1 MEVYFDARD
10 LLAEALGVDPSSA
23 KITNIQRADRP
34 DASLDVPEPG
44 MSYIQVI
51 TPGFKMAIEL
61 EPGGTQYVFHT
72 STNRVVPARPIQ

>member
-1 MEVYFDARD
+1 
-10 LLAEALGVDPSSA
+10 
-23 KITNIQRADRP
+23 
-34 DASLDVPEPG
+34 